1 MPSDDTDTSYSV
13 FGGDGTDADEP
24 TSDGSDRSSGDDPG
38 PGRAEYDETGGLG
51 DSRADADPETLGD
64 GESGCP
70 KCGGEGTETDEIATS
85 GTGLTKLFDVQNRR
99 FVVVSCANCGY
110 SELYKGQSKHD
121 AIDFFV
127 G

>member
-1 MPSDDTDTSYSV
+1 MPSDDNDTSYSV
-13 FGGDGTDADEP
+13 FGDDPTD
-24 TSDGSDRSSGDDPG
+24 DGSDGGDRATGDDGPG
-38 PGRAEYDETGGLG
+38 PGRAEYDDEALG
-51 DSRADADPETLGD
+51 RDDSRADPGESLGSD
-64 GESGCP
+64 GDSGCP

-99 FVVVSCANCGY
+99 FVVVSCSNCGY